1 MGSNPLSGCNAII
14 KRRCR
19 FERKGTW
26 LPFPWVIDLTCAGGV
41 GERLIPPD
49 CKSGA
54 RKGFVGSNPTPS
66 TREKDT
72 KETSKR
78 PHSSEVEH
86 VLGKNGVTGSTPV
99 VGSM

>member
-1 MGSNPLSGCNAII
+1 MGLGAPS
-14 KRRCR
+14 
-19 FERKGTW
+19 
-26 LPFPWVIDLTCAGGV
+26 PWVINLTYAGGV

-66 TREKDT
+66 TREENKEIT
-72 KETSKR
+72 KS

-86 VLGKNGVTGSTPV
+86 VLGKNGVIGSTPI

>member
-1 MGSNPLSGCNAII
+1 MLN
-14 KRRCR
+14 
-19 FERKGTW
+19 
-26 LPFPWVIDLTCAGGV
+26 LTYAGEV

-66 TREKDT
+66 TREKN
-72 KETSKR
+72 KETSLG

-99 VGSM
+99 VGSMQN